1 MSTPKFSRP
10 RVPTHY
16 YIWFEPP
23 DEAGDEILRFAS
35 TRRRIK
41 LKGTAFREFQ
51 QRVIPLL
58 DGGHT
63 LADIQAQVADV
74 FTSADIEAGLQL
86 LADNNLLRDA
96 AGLDLSDEA
105 RSRLTPQLNF
115 FHEMEMNAE
124 DIQARLKRARVTIL
138 GLGGAGA
145 GTAQALA
152 AAGVGQLRCLD
163 AEKVAPADSYLS
175 SVFSLSEVGDFRTDV
190 LARRI
195 SATNPEVAVSTQTR
209 LPEND
214 DQVLQL
220 INGSDFVLNCLDA
233 GQSSLVYKLNRACLK
248 ANLRW
253 SSCSVEGPEV
263 VIGPTVV
270 PFETAC
276 YLCYKM
282 RSVACAGNPEEE
294 FAFETFL
301 DRRKRDDSAQRESL
315 VFGIGV
321 AANLL
326 SLEAVK
332 ALSGVLTLSARGSLV
347 VLDLLTLESTKHVV
361 LRKPWCPA
369 CFKASGELTRTASVG
384 GD

>member
-1 MSTPKFSRP
+1 
-10 RVPTHY
+10 
-16 YIWFEPP
+16 
-23 DEAGDEILRFAS
+23 
-35 TRRRIK
+35 
-41 LKGTAFREFQ
+41 
-51 QRVIPLL
+51 LL
-58 DGGHT
+58 DGRHT
-63 LADIQAQVADV
+63 LAEIQAQVADV
-74 FTSADIEAGLQL
+74 FSSADIEAGLQL
-86 LADNNLLRDA
+86 LAENNLLRDGS
-96 AGLDLSDEA
+96 AGDLSDDA
-105 RSRLTPQLNF
+105 GSRLTPQLNF
-115 FHEMEMNAE
+115 FHEMEMNTE
-124 DIQARLKRARVTIL
+124 DIQARLKRATVSIL

-152 AAGVGQLRCLD
+152 AAGVGYLRCLD
-163 AEKVAPADSYLS
+163 AEKVAPADTYLS
-175 SVFSLSEVGDFRTDV
+175 SIFSLSEVGELRTDV
-190 LARRI
+190 LTRRI
-195 SATNPEVAVSTQTR
+195 SGTNPDVTVSTQTR

-214 DQVLQL
+214 DQVLEL
-220 INGSDFVLNCLDA
+220 ISGSDFVLNCLDA
-233 GQSSLVYKLNRACLK
+233 GQSSLIYKLNRTCLS
-248 ANLRW
+248 ANISW
-253 SSCSVEGPEV
+253 SSCSIEGPEV

-315 VFGIGV
+315 VFGVGV

-332 ALSGVLTLSARGSLV
+332 ALSGVLTLSARGRIV

-369 CFKASGELTRTASVG
+369 CFKTRGELTRTASAG
-384 GD
+384 

>member
-1 MSTPKFSRP
+1 MSTPKFTRP
-10 RVPTHY
+10 RLPTHY

-23 DEAGDEILRFAS
+23 DQAGDEILRFAS

-58 DGGHT
+58 DGRHT
-63 LADIQAQVADV
+63 LAEIQAQIGDV
-74 FTSADIEAGLQL
+74 FAAADIEAGLQL

-96 AGLDLSDEA
+96 APLDLSEETMT
-105 RSRLTPQLNF
+105 RLTPQLNF

-124 DIQARLKRARVTIL
+124 DMQARFKRATVTIL
-138 GLGGAGA
+138 GAGGPGAGA
-145 GTAQALA
+145 AQALA

-163 AEKVAPADSYLS
+163 GEKVAPADAYLS
-175 SVFSLSEVGDFRTDV
+175 SNYSLTDVGELRTDV

-195 SATNPEVAVSTQTR
+195 SGTNPDVAVTTQTR

-214 DQVLQL
+214 DQVLEL
-220 INGSDFVLNCLDA
+220 IKGSDFVLNCLDS
-233 GQSSLVYKLNRACLK
+233 GQSSLIYKLNRACLE
-248 ANLRW
+248 ANISW
-253 SSCSVEGPEV
+253 SSCSVGGPEV

-294 FAFETFL
+294 FTLETFL
-301 DRRKRDDSAQRESL
+301 DRRKRDDSARRESL
-315 VFGIGV
+315 VFGMGL

-332 ALSGVLTLSARGSLV
+332 ALTGVLSLSARGKIV
-347 VLDLLTLESTKHVV
+347 VFDLLSLESKKHVV

-369 CFKASGELTRTASVG
+369 CFKTTKELTRTASAG
-384 GD
+384 

>member
-1 MSTPKFSRP
+1 MSTPKFNRP

-58 DGGHT
+58 DGRHT

-74 FTSADIEAGLQL
+74 FSAADIEAGLQL
-86 LADNNLLRDA
+86 LADNNLLRDT
-96 AGLDLSDEA
+96 GDLELSVEVA
-105 RSRLTPQLNF
+105 SGRAPQLNF

-124 DIQARLKRARVTIL
+124 DIQARLKRATVTIL

-145 GTAQALA
+145 GAAQALV
-152 AAGVGQLRCLD
+152 AAGVGRLRCLD
-163 AEKVAPADSYLS
+163 AEKVAPADTYLS
-175 SVFSLSEVGDFRTDV
+175 SFFSRADVGELRTEV

-195 SATNPEVAVSTQTR
+195 SSNHADVTISTQTR
-209 LPEND
+209 VPEND
-214 DQVLQL
+214 DQVLEL
-220 INGSDFVLNCLDA
+220 IGGSDFVLNCLDA
-233 GQSSLVYKLNRACLK
+233 GQSSLIYKLNRACLK
-248 ANLRW
+248 TNLSW
-253 SSCSVEGPEV
+253 SSCSIEGPEV

-282 RSVACAGNPEEE
+282 RAVACAGNPEEE

-301 DRRKRDDSAQRESL
+301 DRRKRDDSGQRESL
-315 VFGIGV
+315 VFGVGV
-321 AANLL
+321 ASNLL

-332 ALSGVLTLSARGSLV
+332 ALSGVLTLSARGKIV

-369 CFKASGELTRTASVG
+369 CFKTSGELSSTASAG
-384 GD
+384 

>member
-1 MSTPKFSRP
+1 MSTPKFNRP
-10 RVPTHY
+10 RLPTHY

-23 DEAGDEILRFAS
+23 DETGDEILRFAS

-58 DGGHT
+58 DGQHT
-63 LADIQAQVADV
+63 LAQIQAQVADV
-74 FTSADIEAGLQL
+74 FAAADIEAGLQL

-96 AGLDLSDEA
+96 APLDLSEETMT
-105 RSRLTPQLNF
+105 RLAPQLNF

-124 DIQARLKRARVTIL
+124 DMQVRFKRATVTIL
-138 GLGGAGA
+138 GVGGAGA
-145 GTAQALA
+145 GAAQALA
-152 AAGVGQLRCLD
+152 AAGVGKLRCVD
-163 AEKVAPADSYLS
+163 REKVATADAYLS
-175 SVFSLSEVGDFRTDV
+175 SNFLLADVGELRTDV

-195 SATNPEVAVSTQTR
+195 SGTNPDVAVSTETR

-214 DQVLQL
+214 DQVLEL
-220 INGSDFVLNCLDA
+220 INGSDFVLNCLDS
-233 GQSSLVYKLNRACLK
+233 GQSSVIYKLNRACLK
-248 ANLRW
+248 ANISW
-253 SSCSVEGPEV
+253 SSCSVGGSEV

-294 FAFETFL
+294 FTFETFL
-301 DRRKRDDSAQRESL
+301 DRRKRDDSARSESL
-315 VFGIGV
+315 VFGMGL

-332 ALSGVLTLSARGSLV
+332 ALTGVLTLSARGKIV
-347 VLDLLTLESTKHVV
+347 VFDLLSLESTKHVV

-369 CFKASGELTRTASVG
+369 CFKTSGELTRTASA
-384 GD
+384 DY

>member
-1 MSTPKFSRP
+1 MSTPKFNRP

-58 DGGHT
+58 DGRHT

-74 FTSADIEAGLQL
+74 FSAADIEAGLQL
-86 LADNNLLRDA
+86 LADNNLLRDT
-96 AGLDLSDEA
+96 GNLELSDEVA
-105 RSRLTPQLNF
+105 SGRAPQLNF

-124 DIQARLKRARVTIL
+124 DIQARLKRATVTIL

-152 AAGVGQLRCLD
+152 AAGVGRLRCLD
-163 AEKVAPADSYLS
+163 AEKVAPADTYLS
-175 SVFSLSEVGDFRTDV
+175 SFFSRADVGELRTEV

-195 SATNPEVAVSTQTR
+195 SSNHADVTISTQTR
-209 LPEND
+209 VPEND
-214 DQVLQL
+214 DQVLEL
-220 INGSDFVLNCLDA
+220 IGGSDFVLNCLDA
-233 GQSSLVYKLNRACLK
+233 GQSSLIYKLNRACLK
-248 ANLRW
+248 TNLSW
-253 SSCSVEGPEV
+253 SSCSIEGPEV

-282 RSVACAGNPEEE
+282 RAVACAGNPEEE

-301 DRRKRDDSAQRESL
+301 DRRKRDDSGQRESL
-315 VFGIGV
+315 VFGVGV
-321 AANLL
+321 ASNLL
-326 SLEAVK
+326 SLEAV
-332 ALSGVLTLSARGSLV
+332 
-347 VLDLLTLESTKHVV
+347 
-361 LRKPWCPA
+361 
-369 CFKASGELTRTASVG
+369 
-384 GD
+384 